1 MTIEKGSQEA
11 DMGYEEDLEVYRSQ
25 LLQSLSCPPS
35 RSVSG
40 VFDPIQVFV
49 NERRVGELEGAG
61 MDATL
66 HVQSLDHIET
76 IQLRTEDGTLLG
88 GLVAPEYGYRTSRIQ
103 LLSEAVELCVHN
115 TAQGGSLN
123 AVFVPK
129 LSFWNRAGKIFTD
142 IADRLAIRRPD
153 AAIAHSMRTVA
164 FTQALVAVMVV
175 GLVLDRVA
183 TWMGPEQ
190 MVTSG
195 IQPEALRTVSVTEI
209 EKLEQQLGALART
222 QEKVGEALQSQQS
235 SMAQLHQTMAKLSL
249 SQESVASRVVMVK
262 EETEKR
268 QESSEPETDR
278 RTPHPAS
285 RGAVDQER
293 LEVAIRSLTEDN
305 AKLAREIASL
315 EEHNQTLT
323 AKLHTAS
330 VNASKAVD
338 PNPERLLANQAEVA
352 RTNQS
357 LQVTESLQNSQ
368 MQPFLFW
375 VTFSEGT
382 SQERIDQWVHEKKGH
397 KGVINEGWQEVRIV
411 PPAVPPDLFLEQIRG
426 EKIVKAAR
434 IRE

>member
-1 MTIEKGSQEA
+1 
-11 DMGYEEDLEVYRSQ
+11 MGYEENLEGYRSQ
-25 LLQSLSCPPS
+25 LLQSLSRPPS
-35 RSVSG
+35 RAVS
-40 VFDPIQVFV
+40 VFDPIQVYV

-142 IADRLAIRRPD
+142 LADRLAIRRPD

-164 FTQALVAVMVV
+164 FTQALVAFMVV

-190 MVTSG
+190 MVTPG
-195 IQPEALRTVSVTEI
+195 QQPEAIRTVSVTAI

-249 SQESVASRVVMVK
+249 SQESVVSRVVMVK

-268 QESSEPETDR
+268 QESPEPETDR
-278 RTPHPAS
+278 RTPPPAS
-285 RGAVDQER
+285 RGVDQEQ
-293 LEVAIRSLTEDN
+293 LEVAIRSLNEDN
-305 AKLAREIASL
+305 AKLAREVASL
-315 EEHNQTLT
+315 EEQNQTLM

-357 LQVTESLQNSQ
+357 LQVTESQQNSQ

>member
-1 MTIEKGSQEA
+1 
-11 DMGYEEDLEVYRSQ
+11 MGYEEDLEAYRSQ
-25 LLQSLSCPPS
+25 LLQSLSNPLS

-40 VFDPIQVFV
+40 VLDPIQVYI

-88 GLVAPEYGYRTSRIQ
+88 GLVAPEYGYRTSRVQ
-103 LLSEAVELCVHN
+103 LSSDAVELCVHN

-123 AVFVPK
+123 AVFVSKP
-129 LSFWNRAGKIFTD
+129 SFWSRIGKTFAD
-142 IADRLAIRRPD
+142 VADRLAIRRPD

-164 FTQALVAVMVV
+164 FTQALLAVMVV

-190 MVTSG
+190 MLTSG
-195 IQPEALRTVSVTEI
+195 VQPEALRTVSVTDM
-209 EKLEQQLGALART
+209 EKLEQQVGALARM
-222 QEKVGEALQSQQS
+222 QEKVGEALQSQQN
-235 SMAQLHQTMAKLSL
+235 SMAQLHQTMAKLS
-249 SQESVASRVVMVK
+249 SSHESVASRVVMVK
-262 EETEKR
+262 EEMEKR
-268 QESSEPETDR
+268 QESPGPETDR
-278 RTPHPAS
+278 TTPHPVG
-285 RGAVDQER
+285 RGVVDQEQ
-293 LEVAIRSLTEDN
+293 LEMAIRSLTEDN
-305 AKLAREIASL
+305 AKLSREVASL
-315 EEHNQTLT
+315 EERNQTLT

-338 PNPERLLANQAEVA
+338 PNPERLLATQGDVA
-352 RTNQS
+352 RKNQS
-357 LQVTESLQNSQ
+357 LQVAESRQNSQ

-382 SQERIDQWVHEKKGH
+382 SQESIDQWVHEKKGH
-397 KGVINEGWQEVRIV
+397 KGSINEGWQEVQIV

>member
-1 MTIEKGSQEA
+1 
-11 DMGYEEDLEVYRSQ
+11 MGYEEDLEAYRSQ
-25 LLQSLSCPPS
+25 LLQSLSSRPN

-40 VFDPIQVFV
+40 VLDPIQVYV

-66 HVQSLDHIET
+66 HAKSLDHIET

-88 GLVAPEYGYRTSRIQ
+88 GLVASEYGYRTSRIQ
-103 LLSEAVELCVHN
+103 LSSDAVELCVHN
-115 TAQGGSLN
+115 TAQGGSLS
-123 AVFVPK
+123 AVFIPK
-129 LSFWNRAGKIFTD
+129 PSFWSRIWSRMGKTLTD
-142 IADRLAIRRPD
+142 VADRLAIRRPD

-164 FTQALVAVMVV
+164 FTQALLAVMVV

-190 MVTSG
+190 MMTTG
-195 IQPEALRTVSVTEI
+195 IQPEALRTVSVTEM
-209 EKLEQQLGALART
+209 EKLEQQLGELARM
-222 QEKVGEALQSQQS
+222 QQKVGEALDFQQKG
-235 SMAQLHQTMAKLSL
+235 MAQLHLSMAKLSS
-249 SQESVASRVVMVK
+249 SQESVASKVVMVK
-262 EETEKR
+262 EEMEKP
-268 QESSEPETDR
+268 QENLEPETAR
-278 RTPHPAS
+278 TTPHHPAN
-285 RGAVDQER
+285 RGVVDQEQ

-305 AKLAREIASL
+305 AKLSREVASL
-315 EEHNQTLT
+315 EEHNQTLA

-338 PNPERLLANQAEVA
+338 PNPERLLATRGDVA

-357 LQVTESLQNSQ
+357 LQVAESLQNSP

-382 SQERIDQWVHEKKGH
+382 SQESIDQWVHEKKGH
-397 KGVINEGWQEVRIV
+397 KGVLNEGWQEVRIV
-411 PPAVPPDLFLEQIRG
+411 PPAVPPDRFLEQIRG

-434 IRE
+434 IPE